1 MERRP
6 QAPETASPSSSSGHG
21 WQSISGSR
29 IYNSNNKAG
38 PGFLERHETALFLVH
53 VAMLIFL
60 ILMLLRVYTR
70 RGLSWIFRFLAQR
83 IASANSTKDE

>member
-29 IYNSNNKAG
+29 NNNSNKAG

-53 VAMLIFL
+53 VAVLTFL

-70 RGLSWIFRFLAQR
+70 RGLSWAVSFLAQR
-83 IASANSTKDE
+83 LGPAAREKDE